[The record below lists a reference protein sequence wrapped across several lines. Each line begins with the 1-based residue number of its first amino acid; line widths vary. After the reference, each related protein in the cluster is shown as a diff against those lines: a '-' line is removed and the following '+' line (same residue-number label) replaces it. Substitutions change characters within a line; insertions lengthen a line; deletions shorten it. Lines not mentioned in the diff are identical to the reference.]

1 MSKVPYHVAIIMD
14 GNGRWAKERGLE
26 RWQGHRKGIENVRR
40 ILKTCKEL
48 GIKVLT
54 LFCFSTENWNRPK
67 REVDFLMRRFEHF
80 LDREYKELMRNNIR
94 LKVIGQRY
102 RLPSKLQRKIE
113 EVEEKTSSNK
123 EFTLV
128 LAISYGARQEII
140 EACRKICRDFKEGK
154 ISEEEITMENF
165 SKYLYTSDLPDPD
178 LLIRT
183 SGEIRISNFL
193 LWQISYTELYFTKVY
208 WPDFSPEHLKEAVE
222 EFSKR
227 ERRFGKV
234 S

>member
-26 RWQGHRKGIENVRR
+26 RWQGHREGIENVRR
-40 ILKTCKEL
+40 ILKACKEL

-67 REVDFLMRRFEHF
+67 REVNFLMRRFEHF

-165 SKYLYTSDLPDPD
+165 SKYLYILQ
-178 LLIRT
+178 L
-183 SGEIRISNFL
+183 
-193 LWQISYTELYFTKVY
+193 
-208 WPDFSPEHLKEAVE
+208 
-222 EFSKR
+222 
-227 ERRFGKV
+227 
-234 S
+234 

>member
-26 RWQGHRKGIENVRR
+26 RWQGHREGIENVRR
-40 ILKTCKEL
+40 ILKACKEL

-67 REVDFLMRRFEHF
+67 KEVDFLMRRFEHF

-208 WPDFSPEHLKEAVE
+208 WPDFSPQHLKEAVE

>member
-140 EACRKICRDFKEGK
+140 EACRKVCKDFKEGK

-208 WPDFSPEHLKEAVE
+208 WPDFSPQHLKEAVE